1 MSPTITSG
9 NVSNKHTDR
18 ANQDQLVAQMSY
30 PPASERQVLMVQ
42 GQGEASVPADR
53 AMVEFILASA
63 RRALHN
69 RGMN

>member
-1 MSPTITSG
+1 
-9 NVSNKHTDR
+9 
-18 ANQDQLVAQMSY
+18 MSY